1 MAADVTRRTTCRLCE
16 SSDLELVVPI
26 TATPPGDAYVTR
38 DRVGIPQP
46 CYPLDMYICR
56 ACGHVQLLD
65 VVNPSIL
72 FGHYTYFSG
81 NSPGL
86 VKHFEEY
93 AADVIRKNE
102 VQPCSLV
109 VDIGS
114 NDGTFLRFFKNHGC
128 RVLGIDP
135 AVNIARFAT
144 ERGIETLAE
153 FMTPELARRVRAEY
167 GPARVVS
174 ANNVFAHTDDMIGMA
189 DSVRELL
196 ADDGIFVFE
205 VSYLL
210 DVIDKM
216 LLGTI
221 FHEHLCYHSVA
232 AMQAFLRRRGL
243 ELIDVERVSIQGGS
257 LIGTAQRAGGPRSVA
272 SSVGKLLALEKE
284 RKLADP
290 ATLKAFS
297 AEVNR
302 VRDEM
307 RDLLKGLHAKGNTL
321 AGFGA
326 ARGGTLLLYHFE
338 LGPLLKFIVDDNPEK
353 QGMFS
358 PGHHI
363 PVLPTS
369 ALYEQKPEYA
379 VILAWVHSK
388 PIIRNHQKFIE
399 QGGSFITCFPHM
411 MVVDKSTT
419 PFW

>member
-1 MAADVTRRTTCRLCE
+1 MNAPVTRRTTCRLCG
-16 SSDLELVVPI
+16 SSELELVVPI
-26 TATPPGDAYVTR
+26 TATPPGDAYVTKER
-38 DRVGIPQP
+38 LHEPQD
-46 CYPLDMYICR
+46 CFPLDMYMCR

-65 VVNPSIL
+65 VVNPNIL

-93 AADVIRKNE
+93 ASAVIRKHA
-102 VQPCSLV
+102 VPKDALV

-114 NDGTFLRFFKNHGC
+114 NDGTFLRFFKQHGC

-135 AVNIARFAT
+135 AENIARFAS
-144 ERGIETLAE
+144 ERGIETLPE
-153 FMTPELARRVRAEY
+153 FMTPELARRVRADY

-174 ANNVFAHTDDMIGMA
+174 ANNVFAHTDDMAGMA

-205 VSYLL
+205 VSYLM
-210 DVIDKM
+210 DVVDKM

-221 FHEHLCYHSVA
+221 FHEHLCYHTVA
-232 AMQAFLRRRGL
+232 ALQSFLRRHGL
-243 ELIDVERVSIQGGS
+243 ELFDVERVSIQGGS
-257 LIGTAQRAGGPRSVA
+257 LIGAAQRIGGPRTVAPSVDA
-272 SSVGKLLALEKE
+272 LLALERE
-284 RKLADP
+284 RKLAEP
-290 ATLKAFS
+290 ATLKQFS

-307 RDLLKGLHAKGNTL
+307 RDLLRRLHNEGNTL

-353 QGMFS
+353 QGMYS

-369 ALYEQKPEYA
+369 ALYEQKPEFA

-388 PIIRNHQKFIE
+388 PIIRNHQRFLE

-411 MVVDKSTT
+411 MVVDKRTT